1 MTLKYQVCCALPCGK
16 HKSSY
21 LHYTMMKAGL
31 VNVWSG
37 KSNVV
42 EYEIHAQCSNGTRYK
57 TTSQDTS
64 RQRCDVF
71 VVVFGM
77 MRLSIENEKFNLFNF
92 FRYYRKLAVL
102 PTKA

>member
-1 MTLKYQVCCALPCGK
+1 
-16 HKSSY
+16 
-21 LHYTMMKAGL
+21 MKAGL

-42 EYEIHAQCSNGTRYK
+42 EYEIHAQCSNRTRYK

-64 RQRCDVF
+64 KQRCRVF

-77 MRLSIENEKFNLFNF
+77 MRLSMENEKFNLFDF
-92 FRYYRKLAVL
+92 SVIRKLAIEFF
-102 PTKA
+102 TIRKSDRN